1 MPKLST
7 VAIVSL
13 AILLLE
19 HCTSVTLARY
29 TQQRVNAPNPA
40 PTLAVLAA
48 ELLKLLMSVALELG
62 HVALIRGLHLLHG
75 RLAQVARGRRRLL
88 RPQLFEDL
96 FQLFH
101 VHVRG
106 DCDILRL

>member
-62 HVALIRGLHLLHG
+62 HVGGLGQLWPRRGL
-75 RLAQVARGRRRLL
+75 RRAQDQRAARAEVLRRPSR
-88 RPQLFEDL
+88 
-96 FQLFH
+96 
-101 VHVRG
+101 
-106 DCDILRL
+106 DCTAKRQ